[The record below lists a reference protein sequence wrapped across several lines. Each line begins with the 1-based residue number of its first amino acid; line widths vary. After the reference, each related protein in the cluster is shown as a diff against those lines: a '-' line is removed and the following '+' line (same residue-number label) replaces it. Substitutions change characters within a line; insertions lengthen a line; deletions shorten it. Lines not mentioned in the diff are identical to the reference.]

1 MKSILITGGSSG
13 IGKALVEECVKKKI
27 KVFFTY
33 NNNEIAAL
41 KLSKNKK
48 NCFAIKANLSSD
60 LDIKNIF
67 KVIKKKSESLDCLV
81 NNAAQRFE
89 KKSFEKLDINTV
101 IKNFDINV
109 FGVYRCCLA
118 SIKLMK
124 KNSLIINMSSTA
136 AKFGGNNLTHY
147 APTKAAIEN
156 LTIGLSRDLSKFNIR
171 VVNVSPGIIDTKNMR
186 QTNGINSKLQIKE
199 LSSTIPSQ
207 RIGNS
212 QEVAKVI
219 LWLNS
224 KEASYIN
231 GTTITVNGG
240 R

>member
-60 LDIKNIF
+60 VDIKNVF

>member
-60 LDIKNIF
+60 ADIKNVF
-67 KVIKKKSESLDCLV
+67 KVIKKKAESLDCLV

>member
-33 NNNEIAAL
+33 NNNEIEAL

-60 LDIKNIF
+60 VDIKNVF

>member
-1 MKSILITGGSSG
+1 M
-13 IGKALVEECVKKKI
+13 
-27 KVFFTY
+27 
-33 NNNEIAAL
+33 
-41 KLSKNKK
+41 
-48 NCFAIKANLSSD
+48 
-60 LDIKNIF
+60 
-67 KVIKKKSESLDCLV
+67 
-81 NNAAQRFE
+81 
-89 KKSFEKLDINTV
+89 
-101 IKNFDINV
+101 
-109 FGVYRCCLA
+109 
-118 SIKLMK
+118 
-124 KNSLIINMSSTA
+124 
-136 AKFGGNNLTHY
+136 LTHY

-156 LTIGLSRDLSKFNIR
+156 LTIGMSRDLSERKIR
-171 VVNVSPGIIDTKNMR
+171 VVNVSPGIINTKNMR
-186 QTNGINSKLQIKE
+186 LTNGINSKLQIKE

>member
-1 MKSILITGGSSG
+1 M
-13 IGKALVEECVKKKI
+13 
-27 KVFFTY
+27 
-33 NNNEIAAL
+33 
-41 KLSKNKK
+41 
-48 NCFAIKANLSSD
+48 
-60 LDIKNIF
+60 
-67 KVIKKKSESLDCLV
+67 V